1 MEFFPTAEGYVRN
14 TDNVLSYVFQYKD
27 HLGNVCVSYFKNTS
41 GVPEI
46 LDETHYYP
54 FGLKHDGYAVLPE
67 SNNKY
72 KYNGKELQDELGLG
86 IYDFGAR
93 NYDPA
98 LGRWMNID
106 PLAEKMRRHSPY
118 NYAFDNPVY
127 FIDADGMAPTGANA
141 DPIIRDKDGN
151 IVYVSSGQTGSFTHP
166 SGSTATLEVGY
177 VFADDGTPIQVFNNN
192 GRGDAGWDTNCH
204 GTTFTDGKYWLNND
218 QVPALVQGDNYKS
231 QTVESAKEGDKVV
244 FLGEGNEAEHSMT
257 ITKADGTANGMMV
270 YGQGGLEVEN
280 HTDKATEAWP
290 TAKGAAI
297 LRKETPDRV
306 ATDSEIKELAKTIPG
321 N

>member
-1 MEFFPTAEGYVRN
+1 M
-14 TDNVLSYVFQYKD
+14 FQYKD